1 MPVSDYQ
8 MVKAWDEVLKLSKV
22 ERGQKVSILCGPH
35 THPQTL
41 QTATIAAQAAGAIV
55 TKIELQPINA
65 EKAPSRD
72 LMNYLGETPLTNNP
86 VALAAMK
93 NSDD

>member
-41 QTATIAAQAAGAIV
+41 QTATIVPARMTGMADRTGSV
-55 TKIELQPINA
+55 TKGKSA
-65 EKAPSRD
+65 D
-72 LMNYLGETPLTNNP
+72 LILVDGDVSKDITNLRHVDTVN
-86 VALAAMK
+86 
-93 NSDD
+93 